1 MTILRSKYQQ
11 LEDKLHALSVRE
23 RVILAVAVGIL
34 ILGLFDQLL
43 LRGLMA
49 ERVQIESEKADVL
62 QNLQVANNTIE
73 ALEKTIANNPNLSLQ
88 QAIGKL
94 QVSEQRIDDQ
104 INSITT
110 GMIEPSQMAYVLGE
124 LLSDESGLKILSIHS
139 SAARRLMVADEQQ
152 QQSAAIYRHELELK
166 MEGSFFQMKKYLR
179 ALEALPERVVVDE
192 LEYKVNQHP
201 DGALVLNVHTLSPHE
216 ELIRVVQ

>member
-139 SAARRLMVADEQQ
+139 SAAHRLMVADEQQ